1 VATPKGLSMHNNRR
15 HCEGDFAGIKKNPNP
30 DKFDRYDLTLRTGLK
45 LKELVEKDAR
55 VDDDFFKK
63 SWVIEPANP
72 PANSNLSVYN
82 LLDTNDKSPE
92 ASKPV
97 FVNFKPFQ
105 LPRHATEPTAAFK
118 KKVAHLARLLS
129 YPVTPDGGFR
139 TLQCIGLVRHDIPQG
154 NRRIPQYAFVYD
166 LPSHAG
172 NVNHNFQTLT
182 WAIASK
188 TETRPTLGER
198 FRLARALAE
207 TLFQFHSVNW
217 LHKSVR
223 SDNILLFRGSKTLNY
238 SDPYLVGFEFSRG
251 EGDQSTVDNDDSLNS
266 NLYRHPRRQGLPDER
281 FSILH
286 DIYALG
292 AVLLEIG
299 VWRPLG
305 GFGDFSAM
313 SPDSIKDALI
323 ENGDQRLP
331 HYMGRSYTDAVVACL
346 EGSLAG
352 FLSNSEQD
360 QPLSSENRA
369 KVQIAFWDR
378 VIEVIEKGFAIT

>member
-1 VATPKGLSMHNNRR
+1 
-15 HCEGDFAGIKKNPNP
+15 
-30 DKFDRYDLTLRTGLK
+30 LK

-55 VDDDFFKK
+55 VDDDFFKR
-63 SWVIEPANP
+63 SWIIEPAKP
-72 PANSNLSVYN
+72 PANSNPSIYN
-82 LLDTNDKSPE
+82 LLDISDKSPE
-92 ASKPV
+92 APKLV

-105 LPRHATEPTAAFK
+105 LPRHATEPTEAFK
-118 KKVAHLARLLS
+118 KKVAHLGRLLS
-129 YPVTPDGGFR
+129 YPAARDGGFR

-154 NRRIPQYAFVYD
+154 NKLIPQYAFVYD
-166 LPSHAG
+166 FPSHAG
-172 NVNHNFQTLT
+172 NVNHNFLTLAE
-182 WAIASK
+182 AIASK
-188 TETRPTLGER
+188 TEMRPTLGGR

-223 SDNILLFRGSKTLNY
+223 SDNILLFRGSKTLNF

-251 EGDQSTVDNDDSLNS
+251 EGDQSTVDNDDSLNN

-292 AVLLEIG
+292 VVLLEIG
-299 VWRPLG
+299 IWRPLG

-313 SPDSIKDALI
+313 SPDDIKKTLI

-331 HYMGRSYTDAVVACL
+331 HYMGKEYTDAMVACL
-346 EGSLAG
+346 EGSLARP
-352 FLSNSEQD
+352 LSNEEQD

-369 KVQIAFWDR
+369 KVQMAFWDG
-378 VIEVIEKGFAIT
+378 VIEVIEKGFAIK